1 MSANAN
7 FRELMAQIKCGFAKL
22 KYEQML
28 SDKYFIETCF
38 SRIDQSYSSK
48 NKLIDMLFKIK
59 CYNEKN

>member
-7 FRELMAQIKCGFAKL
+7 SLKCDFANL

-28 SDKYFIETCF
+28 TDKYFIETCF
-38 SRIDQSYSSK
+38 SRKDQSYSSK
-48 NKLIDMLFKIK
+48 NKLIDILFKIK